1 MCFCY
6 QFLDERDSRT
16 HPAAGFGR
24 GDSLL
29 TAVCLLSLDHHPFW
43 VVHLI
48 CIHLFPVEEAFSSL
62 RRSLTISQNPAASSH
77 YLLRNESAARRGKK
91 ERKGKKKERVRKQKG
106 GGEGNTYFGPKQKR
120 RAGMKESSVCV
131 CLCLVFYTP
140 LEAGTI
146 LC

>member
-16 HPAAGFGR
+16 HPAAAWEGGLTSHRSLSSFPGPPSFLGCASHLHTFVSSR
-24 GDSLL
+24 GGLQ
-29 TAVCLLSLDHHPFW
+29 
-43 VVHLI
+43 LI
-48 CIHLFPVEEAFSSL
+48 KAFSYNLPESRCFQPL
-62 RRSLTISQNPAASSH
+62 PAAE
-77 YLLRNESAARRGKK
+77 RERCQARKK